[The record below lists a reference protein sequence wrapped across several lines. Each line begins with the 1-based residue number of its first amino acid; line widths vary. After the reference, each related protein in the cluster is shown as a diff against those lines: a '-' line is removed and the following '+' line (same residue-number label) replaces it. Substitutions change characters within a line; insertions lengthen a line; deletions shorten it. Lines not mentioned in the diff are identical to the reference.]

1 MQRLGGKQSL
11 SDITGAIDAVALTE
25 EALARILQQLKRLG
39 EGDMLTEERDDENA
53 YALQPPH
60 TEGVLRRNT
69 VCHCLSLGTMSSP
82 FSHECPPCL

>member
-39 EGDMLTEERDDENA
+39 EGGYA
-53 YALQPPH
+53 YGG
-60 TEGVLRRNT
+60 EG
-69 VCHCLSLGTMSSP
+69 
-82 FSHECPPCL
+82 